1 MGLFAS
7 DACISICW
15 DVSRARRSSACS
27 WTAHNAHSVD
37 ARATGAAHTPAALCR
52 SPHTVR
58 PRNLRRVPWRAQR
71 DLHARMRRPD
81 THARA
86 HVLPRSPDELSSC
99 KWAAAVYPSALRAIR
114 CCAAH
119 PARPP
124 LRRTPF
130 ERSPRDLHDGMPR
143 VATRPRARWRA
154 SSVDRATMCADT
166 CCLALQCP
174 RRHGLVPALPG
185 PCPRTAHACALRAHA
200 RTAVPRI
207 AS

>member
-1 MGLFAS
+1 
-7 DACISICW
+7 
-15 DVSRARRSSACS
+15 
-27 WTAHNAHSVD
+27 
-37 ARATGAAHTPAALCR
+37 
-52 SPHTVR
+52 
-58 PRNLRRVPWRAQR
+58 
-71 DLHARMRRPD
+71 MRRPD

-114 CCAAH
+114 CCASH

-130 ERSPRDLHDGMPR
+130 ERSPRDLHEGMPR

-174 RRHGLVPALPG
+174 RRHGLPALPG
-185 PCPRTAHACALRAHA
+185 PCPRAPPCPASPADAVVLFRYESSESTEIQVASYPA
-200 RTAVPRI
+200 RGEHRGAPQAVSRVGGSFAIPLPEMW
-207 AS
+207 